1 MVKNPFSNFKIYH
14 KNYFVTF
21 HSLNNS
27 TIESLMKNY
36 ILLTSLL
43 FLMLNTLNAQQRV
56 EEIPLKIGV
65 MQRGTLNAI
74 TDVEGVKVGHTTLV
88 KGDSVRTGVTAILP
102 HGGNI
107 FQQKVPAA
115 VFVGN
120 GFGKL
125 AGSTQI
131 NELGNLETPV
141 ILTNTLNVPTAMDA
155 LIKYTLNLPG
165 NENVRSVNA
174 VVGETNDG
182 YLNDIR
188 GQHVTNADVISAIQ
202 NAKIGKVTEGNVGAG
217 TGTIAFGYK
226 GGIGT
231 ASRKLPESLGG
242 YTLGVLVQ
250 SNFGGVLQIAG
261 VPVGQKLGNYSF
273 SNNLQNNVDGSCMM
287 VVATD
292 APLNNRNLERL
303 AKRAFLGLAK
313 TGGIASNGSGD
324 YVIAFS
330 TAEGVRVP
338 YKIETK
344 TLEQELVPNDL
355 MSPLF
360 MAAIEA
366 TEEAILN
373 SLFMAETTTGF
384 KGRTIKALP
393 KEEVFQYLK
402 EAGVLED

>member
-1 MVKNPFSNFKIYH
+1 MKK
-14 KNYFVTF
+14 
-21 HSLNNS
+21 SL
-27 TIESLMKNY
+27 L
-36 ILLTSLL
+36 LLTSL
-43 FLMLNTLNAQQRV
+43 FFFMLNVLNAQQRV

-65 MQRGTLNAI
+65 MQSGTLNAI
-74 TDVEGVKVGHTTLV
+74 TDVEGVKVGHTTLI

-102 HGGNI
+102 HGENI

-131 NELGNLETPV
+131 NELGNLETPI

-155 LIKYTLNLPG
+155 VIKYTLNLPE
-165 NENVRSVNA
+165 NEDVRSVNA

-188 GQHVTNADVISAIQ
+188 GQHVKKADVISAIE
-202 NAKIGKVTEGNVGAG
+202 NAKNGSVTEGNVGAG

-273 SNNLQNNVDGSCMM
+273 SNNLQNNVDGSCMI

-303 AKRAFLGLAK
+303 AKRAFLGLGK

-324 YVIAFS
+324 YIISFS
-330 TAEGVRVP
+330 TAKEMRIP
-338 YKIETK
+338 YKIKNK
-344 TLEQELVPNDL
+344 TLTQKVVPNDL

-373 SLFMAETTTGF
+373 SLFMAKTTTGF

-393 KEEVFQYLK
+393 KEEVVKHLTK
-402 EAGVLED
+402 AGVLEE

>member
-1 MVKNPFSNFKIYH
+1 MKQPILLLLFILF
-14 KNYFVTF
+14 
-21 HSLNNS
+21 SLN
-27 TIESLMKNY
+27 SLK
-36 ILLTSLL
+36 
-43 FLMLNTLNAQQRV
+43 AQQRV
-56 EEIPLKIGV
+56 DELPLQIGV
-65 MQRGTLNAI
+65 MEKGKQNTI
-74 TDVEGVKVGHTTLV
+74 TDVLGVKVGHTTLI

-102 HGGNI
+102 HAGNI

-131 NELGNLETPV
+131 TELGNLETPV
-141 ILTNTLNVPTAMDA
+141 ILTNTLNVATAMDA
-155 LIKYTLNLPG
+155 VIKYTLNLPG
-165 NENVRSVNA
+165 NENLRSVNA

-188 GQHVTNADVISAIQ
+188 GQHVKNKDVIAAIE
-202 NAKIGKVTEGNVGAG
+202 NASSGKVAEGNVGAG

-231 ASRKLPESLGG
+231 SSRKLPEDLGG

-273 SNNLQNNVDGSCMM
+273 RDNLLNNVDGSCMM

-292 APLNNRNLERL
+292 APLDSRNLERL

-330 TAEGVRVP
+330 TAKEMRIP
-338 YKIETK
+338 YKINK
-344 TLEQELVPNDL
+344 KRLQQEVVPNDL

-360 MAAIEA
+360 MATIEA

-384 KGRTIKALP
+384 KNRIIKALP
-393 KEEVFQYLK
+393 KTKVLK
-402 EAGVLED
+402 ILQEHGALEK

>member
-1 MVKNPFSNFKIYH
+1 
-14 KNYFVTF
+14 
-21 HSLNNS
+21 LN
-27 TIESLMKNY
+27 ILRIQLYMKK
-36 ILLTSLL
+36 SLL
-43 FLMLNTLNAQQRV
+43 PPLFLFFLMNTLTAQQRV
-56 EEIPLKIGV
+56 EELPLNIGV
-65 MQRGTLNAI
+65 MARGELNAI
-74 TDVEGVKVGHTTLV
+74 TDVDGVKVGHTTLV

-155 LIKYTLNLPG
+155 VIKYTLNLPG

-174 VVGETNDG
+174 VAGETNDG

-188 GQHVTNADVISAIQ
+188 GQHVTNEDVISAIE
-202 NAKIGKVTEGNVGAG
+202 NAETGKVAEGNVGAG

-231 ASRKLPESLGG
+231 SSRKLPESLGG

-261 VPVGQKLGNYSF
+261 VQVGQKLGNYSF
-273 SNNLQNNVDGSCMM
+273 SNNLQNNVDGSCMV

-330 TAEGVRVP
+330 TAKGMRIP
-338 YKIETK
+338 YKIETE
-344 TLEQELVPNDL
+344 TLKQEVVPNDL

-360 MAAIEA
+360 MSAIEA

-384 KGRTIKALP
+384 KDRTIKALP
-393 KEEVFQYLK
+393 KEEVLQYLK

>member
-1 MVKNPFSNFKIYH
+1 
-14 KNYFVTF
+14 
-21 HSLNNS
+21 
-27 TIESLMKNY
+27 
-36 ILLTSLL
+36 
-43 FLMLNTLNAQQRV
+43 MLNLLNAQQRV

-65 MQRGTLNAI
+65 MERGALNAI
-74 TDVEGVKVGHTTLV
+74 TDVRGVKVGHTTLV

-131 NELGNLETPV
+131 NELGNLETPI

-155 LIKYTLNLPG
+155 VIKYTLNLSG
-165 NENVRSVNA
+165 NEDVRSVNA

-188 GQHVTNADVISAIQ
+188 GQHVKNEDVISVIQ
-202 NAKIGKVTEGNVGAG
+202 NAKNGKVPEGNVGAG

-231 ASRKLPESLGG
+231 SSRELPKSLGG

-250 SNFGGVLQIAG
+250 SNFGGVLQIGG

-273 SNNLQNNVDGSCMM
+273 SNNLLNNVDGSCMM
-287 VVATD
+287 IIATD

-330 TAEGVRVP
+330 TAEAVRVQ
-338 YKIETK
+338 YKIETE
-344 TLEQELVPNDL
+344 TLKQEIVPNDL

-360 MAAIEA
+360 MATIEA

-373 SLFMAETTTGF
+373 SIFMAETTTGF

-393 KEEVFQYLK
+393 KEEVLKLLK
-402 EAGVLED
+402 EAGVLEN

>member
-1 MVKNPFSNFKIYH
+1 
-14 KNYFVTF
+14 
-21 HSLNNS
+21 
-27 TIESLMKNY
+27 MKNSL
-36 ILLTSLL
+36 LLTSL
-43 FLMLNTLNAQQRV
+43 FFFMLNTLNAQQRV

-65 MQRGTLNAI
+65 MQRGALNAI
-74 TDVEGVKVGHTTLV
+74 TDVEGVKVGHTTLI

-115 VFVGN
+115 IFVGN

-155 LIKYTLNLPG
+155 VIKYTLNLPE
-165 NENVRSVNA
+165 NEDVRSVNA

-188 GQHVTNADVISAIQ
+188 GQHVKNADVISAIK
-202 NAKIGKVTEGNVGAG
+202 NAKTGKVAEGNVGAG

-273 SNNLQNNVDGSCMM
+273 SNNLLNNVDGSCMI
-287 VVATD
+287 VIATD

-330 TAEGVRVP
+330 TAKGMRIP

-344 TLEQELVPNDL
+344 TLTQEVVSNDL

-384 KGRTIKALP
+384 QGRTIKAIP
-393 KEEVFQYLK
+393 KEEVLQYLK